1 MFLRKFHENLRFCV
15 ILHGANLHFLSRIT
29 TSVFAGEIWLKISWG
44 LISFHGRFLRHFY
57 GRVHIFSG
65 GNPKKKSRLDF
76 FFTGKKNTRI
86 NVSGIDSVFWLTK
99 LCNFT
104 RNFEKKTVKSQKIIS
119 LVSACMCSA

>member
-29 TSVFAGEIWLKISWG
+29 TSVFAGEIWLKISWA
-44 LISFHGRFLRHFY
+44 LISFHRRFLRHFY

-76 FFTGKKNTRI
+76 FFTGKKTLG
-86 NVSGIDSVFWLTK
+86 SMFLGLTAYFGLLNYAILREILK
-99 LCNFT
+99 KK
-104 RNFEKKTVKSQKIIS
+104 RQKVEK
-119 LVSACMCSA
+119 